1 MFSRRGFV
9 QAALAGLMVPVGQAW
24 AEAPDRSPR
33 PVPRGGMASVDGL
46 VAAAKLTGVV
56 SFVVMDADSGAV
68 LEARAPDQ
76 PVPPASVAK
85 AVTAL
90 YALERLGPEFRFATR
105 VLATGPVVG
114 GVVQG
119 DLVLAGG
126 GDPTLQTDQLGDLV
140 AALAQRGITGLSGR
154 FLIWDGALPTVTQIA
169 DDQPVQVGYN
179 ASLSGLNLNF
189 NRVYFEWKRQG
200 AGWGLTMDARGE
212 RFVPAVTM
220 ARMKVVGRDAPLFTY
235 ARNGVAEDWTVA
247 ESGLGKGGGRWLPV
261 RLPGLY
267 LAEVFQT
274 LARAQGIALG
284 QPERLEAEP
293 VGQEL
298 ARVESEPLTEV
309 LRDMLRFST
318 NITAECVGLRASGAG
333 SLAESGAAMTDWVRA
348 RYGVGNLHVDH
359 SGLGAASRVTAGDL
373 ARLLRGARGTA
384 LAGILRDVGM
394 KDAQG
399 KVIKDHPVKVL
410 AKSGT
415 LNFVSGL
422 AGHIRPAQGR
432 DLVFAIFAADVPRR
446 EALAEADREVP
457 PGGEAWTRR
466 ARGLQ
471 AQLISR
477 WAEAFS

>member
-333 SLAESGAAMTDWVRA
+333 SLAKSGAAMTDWVRA

>member
-33 PVPRGGMASVDGL
+33 PVPRGGMASADGL

-200 AGWGLTMDARGE
+200 AGWALTMDARGE